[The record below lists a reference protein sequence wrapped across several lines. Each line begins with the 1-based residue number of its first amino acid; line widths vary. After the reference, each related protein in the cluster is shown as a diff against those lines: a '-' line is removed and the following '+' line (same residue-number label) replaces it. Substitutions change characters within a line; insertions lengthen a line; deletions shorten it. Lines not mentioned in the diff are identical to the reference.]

1 MNSRCGGCLIHR
13 SFYMGIFIIPKTL
26 LTHPLIDAQ
35 SDMAVATAISQL
47 PAEVRWGDACGVAE
61 EAGEVVGVAE
71 AELRG
76 HGVDGQVRVG
86 KQDVFFFKHD
96 FSKIPR
102 KLS

>member
-1 MNSRCGGCLIHR
+1 MSI
-13 SFYMGIFIIPKTL
+13 GIFIILSNQSNFREYDNL

-86 KQDVFFFKHD
+86 KQDVFF
-96 FSKIPR
+96 
-102 KLS
+102 L